1 MSGARAATFFR
12 ATAIPVAAFAAVMA
26 MITFWVYG
34 AFNGPLKPLIYGE
47 DLRRVAWTSLVL
59 GTMSGWVFL
68 WRRLQIRMALV
79 LLVPY
84 LAVVAVG
91 CVAIVVAVLFA
102 TGDSL

>member
-1 MSGARAATFFR
+1 MSGARAATFFK

-26 MITFWVYG
+26 MITSWVYG
-34 AFNGPLKPLIYGE
+34 PFGAFQPLLYGN
-47 DLRRVAWTSLVL
+47 DLRGLAWTSLLL
-59 GTMSGWVFL
+59 GTISGWLFL

-84 LAVVAVG
+84 LAVVTVG

>member
-1 MSGARAATFFR
+1 MSGSRAATFLK
-12 ATAIPVAAFAAVMA
+12 ATAIPVAVFAAVMA

-34 AFNGPLKPLIYGE
+34 PLGPFKPVIYGE
-47 DLRRVAWTSLVL
+47 DLRGLAWTSLLL
-59 GTMSGWVFL
+59 GTTSGWLFL

-84 LAVVAVG
+84 LAVVTVG
-91 CVAIVVAVLFA
+91 CVAVVVAVLFA